1 VDRKILKDMSEM
13 LAEREA
19 AHKAVD
25 ESSDDTVSGDDDD
38 EEHADRQ
45 KRRRFSDS
53 LIQQRMEEDRE
64 RHKRLR
70 ENIWQIPATQL
81 EAEDPEFEKAWEEAS
96 DLNSDDFEIMREE
109 NEILASS
116 II

>member
-1 VDRKILKDMSEM
+1 M
-13 LAEREA
+13 LEEREA
-19 AHKAVD
+19 AHKAVND
-25 ESSDDTVSGDDDD
+25 SSEATVSSDEG
-38 EEHADRQ
+38 EEKVERQ

-70 ENIWQIPATQL
+70 ENIWQIPVPQPDN
-81 EAEDPEFEKAWEEAS
+81 EDQEFEKAWEEAS

-116 II
+116 IV